1 MRTRN
6 ILQYHLEK
14 GGRGRHSSS
23 AQIAVSA
30 RLDAETVRVLEE
42 ETATSGIRRNSL
54 LNMAAQ
60 WYVSELDNARRETVS
75 GVYGDTDRPD
85 GGTIDSHLAR
95 SLSCS
100 QLAKLLHVCK
110 ALNIT
115 SDELTIKAISRFLLE
130 YDKRPF
136 DLLVD

>member
-1 MRTRN
+1 MNTRN
-6 ILQYHLEK
+6 ILQFHREK
-14 GGRGRHSSS
+14 GGRGRHTSS

-30 RLDAETVRVLEE
+30 RLDVDTVRVLEE
-42 ETATSGIRRNSL
+42 EAATSGIKRNSL

-75 GVYGDTDRPD
+75 GLYGDTDGLD
-85 GGTIDSHLAR
+85 GSTIECFLSR

-100 QLAKLLHVCK
+100 QLSKLLHVCT
-110 ALNIT
+110 ALNVT
-115 SDELTIKAISRFLLE
+115 PDELIVKAVSRLLLE

-136 DLLVD
+136 DLLAD

>member
-1 MRTRN
+1 MTTRD
-6 ILQYHLEK
+6 ILQFHREK
-14 GGRGRHSSS
+14 GGRGRHTAS
-23 AQIAVSA
+23 AQVAVSA
-30 RLDAETVRVLEE
+30 RLDVETVRVLEE

-85 GGTIDSHLAR
+85 GGTIDRYLTR

-115 SDELTIKAISRFLLE
+115 SGELAIKAISRFLLE

-136 DLLVD
+136 DLLCD

>member
-1 MRTRN
+1 MTTRN
-6 ILQYHLEK
+6 ILQFHREK
-14 GGRGRHSSS
+14 GGRGRHTSS

-30 RLDAETVRVLEE
+30 RLDVETVRVLDE

-60 WYVSELDNARRETVS
+60 WYVSELDDARRETVS
-75 GVYGDTDRPD
+75 DALWRHD
-85 GGTIDSHLAR
+85 GLNGGAIERYLSR

-100 QLAKLLHVCK
+100 QLAKMLHVCK

-115 SDELTIKAISRFLLE
+115 EEELLTRAISRFLLE
-130 YDKRPF
+130 YDRRPF
-136 DLLVD
+136 DLLAD

>member
-1 MRTRN
+1 MKTRN
-6 ILQYHLEK
+6 ILQFHREK
-14 GGRGRHSSS
+14 GGRGRHLSS

-30 RLDAETVRVLEE
+30 RLDVDTIRVLDE
-42 ETATSGIRRNSL
+42 ETAVSGIRRNSL

-60 WYVSELDNARRETVS
+60 WYVSELDEARKQTVS
-75 GVYGDTDRPD
+75 GSHGDADGLTDGMVTRYL
-85 GGTIDSHLAR
+85 SR

-100 QLAKLLHVCK
+100 QLAKLLHVCT

-115 SDELTIKAISRFLLE
+115 EAELLTRAISRFLLE

-136 DLLVD
+136 DLLAD

>member
-1 MRTRN
+1 MTTRN
-6 ILQYHLEK
+6 ILQFHREK
-14 GGRGRHSSS
+14 GGRGRHTSS

-30 RLDAETVRVLEE
+30 RLDVETVRVLDE

-60 WYVSELDNARRETVS
+60 WYVSELDDARRETVS
-75 GVYGDTDRPD
+75 GLYGDTDGLN
-85 GGTIDSHLAR
+85 GGTIERYLSR

-100 QLAKLLHVCK
+100 QLAKLRHVCT

-115 SDELTIKAISRFLLE
+115 ETELLTRAIGRFLSE
-130 YDKRPF
+130 FDRRPF
-136 DLLVD
+136 DLLAD

>member
-6 ILQYHLEK
+6 ILQFHREK
-14 GGRGRHSSS
+14 GGRGRHTSS

-54 LNMAAQ
+54 LNMAAL
-60 WYVSELDNARRETVS
+60 WYVSELDNARRDTVS
-75 GVYGDTDRPD
+75 GDHVGTYGLDAGMVERYL
-85 GGTIDSHLAR
+85 SC

-100 QLAKLLHVCK
+100 QLAKLRHVCT
-110 ALNIT
+110 ALNVT
-115 SDELTIKAISRFLLE
+115 PDELIVKAVSRLLTE
-130 YDKRPF
+130 YDRRPF
-136 DLLVD
+136 DLLAD

>member
-6 ILQYHLEK
+6 ILQYHKEK
-14 GGRGRHSSS
+14 GGRGRHLSS

-54 LNMAAQ
+54 LNMAAL
-60 WYVSELDNARRETVS
+60 WYVSELDNARRETAS
-75 GVYGDTDRPD
+75 GANGDTEVLDA
-85 GGTIDSHLAR
+85 GTIERYLSR

-100 QLAKLLHVCK
+100 QLAKLRHVCT
-110 ALNIT
+110 ALNVT
-115 SDELTIKAISRFLLE
+115 PVELTVKAVSRLLLE
-130 YDKRPF
+130 YDRRPF
-136 DLLVD
+136 DLLAD

>member
-1 MRTRN
+1 MTTRD
-6 ILQYHLEK
+6 ILQYHREK
-14 GGRGRHSSS
+14 GGRGRHTSS
-23 AQIAVSA
+23 AQTAVSA

-60 WYVSELDNARRETVS
+60 WYISELDNARRETVS
-75 GVYGDTDRPD
+75 GSHGDTDGLTD
-85 GGTIDSHLAR
+85 GMVTRYLSR

-100 QLAKLLHVCK
+100 QLGKLRHVCT

-115 SDELTIKAISRFLLE
+115 ETELLTRAVSRFLLE
-130 YDKRPF
+130 YDRRPF
-136 DLLVD
+136 DLLTD

>member
-6 ILQYHLEK
+6 ILQYHKEK
-14 GGRGRHSSS
+14 GGRGRHLSS

-30 RLDAETVRVLEE
+30 RLDVETVRVLDD
-42 ETATSGIRRNSL
+42 ETATSGIKRNSL

-60 WYVSELDNARRETVS
+60 WYVSELDDARRETVS
-75 GVYGDTDRPD
+75 GLYGDTDGLTD
-85 GGTIDSHLAR
+85 GMVTRYLSR

-100 QLAKLLHVCK
+100 QLAKLRHVCT

-115 SDELTIKAISRFLLE
+115 ETELLTRAISRFLLE

-136 DLLVD
+136 DLLAD

>member
-1 MRTRN
+1 MTTRN
-6 ILQYHLEK
+6 ILQFHREK
-14 GGRGRHSSS
+14 GGRGRHTSS

-30 RLDAETVRVLEE
+30 RLDVDTIRVLDE

-60 WYVSELDNARRETVS
+60 WYVSELDEARRETVS
-75 GVYGDTDRPD
+75 GSHGDTD
-85 GGTIDSHLAR
+85 GLAYGVVTRYLSR

-100 QLAKLLHVCK
+100 QLAKLRHVCT

-115 SDELTIKAISRFLLE
+115 DAELLTRAISRFLLE
-130 YDKRPF
+130 YDRRPF
-136 DLLVD
+136 DLLAD

>member
-1 MRTRN
+1 MKTRN
-6 ILQYHLEK
+6 ILQFHWEK
-14 GGRGRHSSS
+14 GGRGRHTSS

-30 RLDAETVRVLEE
+30 RLDVETIRVLEE

-60 WYVSELDNARRETVS
+60 WYVSELDNARRETAS
-75 GVYGDTDRPD
+75 GANGDTDGLDAGMIERYL
-85 GGTIDSHLAR
+85 SR

-100 QLAKLLHVCK
+100 QLSKLRHVCT

-115 SDELTIKAISRFLLE
+115 PGDLVLKAVGRLLME
-130 YDKRPF
+130 YDRRPF
-136 DLLVD
+136 DLLAD